1 MLSGFKRLASA
12 SAVRFFAVLLAVT
25 SLLQACAADPVPE
38 ASEKEYSRVMIM
50 VSAGYNNLSP
60 YLRDD
65 LDELLASSERG
76 YLPPQGSNRALVL
89 VTHLAK
95 PASSTLQ
102 MYGTPTDICVI
113 RASRDFRG
121 QVLRDTLKTFTGN
134 LMLTDADTF
143 RTVLEYVASEFPS
156 DSYGMVYSS
165 HATGWLPCG
174 YYAKSD
180 VAIGWSEAPGNREN
194 SPLGVDLSEWSDG
207 IPVKAIGEE
216 TRIESGSRVS
226 NDMDIIDFAAS
237 IPMKLDY
244 LIFDAC
250 LMGGIEVAYQLR
262 NVTRF
267 VGFSQAEVGAE
278 GFCYDTMAGRLLCE
292 QKVAGPLAVCR
303 DYFESYARQSSS
315 VYRSATV
322 SYVDC
327 SRLDVLADVCAG
339 LFEKYRQKL
348 KEVNWRQVQGFFR
361 YEKRYFFDL
370 RDMLDKCGA
379 DAADLAELDRGLDG
393 CILYRAATDMI
404 LGSFRIDAFCGLSM
418 YLPSAGNVELDYY
431 YKTLDWNK
439 VTGLVL

>member
-1 MLSGFKRLASA
+1 
-12 SAVRFFAVLLAVT
+12 
-25 SLLQACAADPVPE
+25 
-38 ASEKEYSRVMIM
+38 MIM
-50 VSAGYNNLSP
+50 VSAGYNNLSS

-65 LDELLASSERG
+65 LEELLSSSERG

-95 PASSTLQ
+95 PASSTIQ

-121 QVLRDTLKTFTGN
+121 QVLRDTLKTFSGN

-180 VAIGWSEAPGNREN
+180 VAIGWSEAPGGREN

-250 LMGGIEVAYQLR
+250 LMGGIEVAYQFR
-262 NVTRF
+262 NVTHF

-278 GFCYDTMAGRLLCE
+278 GFCYDTIALRLLCG
-292 QKVAGPLAVCR
+292 QKADPLAVCR
-303 DYFESYARQSSS
+303 DYFESCERQSSP

-322 SYVDC
+322 SFVDC
-327 SRLDVLADVCAG
+327 SRLEPLAEVCTR
-339 LFEKYRQKL
+339 LFEKYRSEL
-348 KEVNWRQVQGFFR
+348 KTVNWRQVQGFFR
-361 YEKRYFFDL
+361 YEKKYFFDL
-370 RDMLDKCGA
+370 RHIFEVCGA
-379 DAADLAELDRGLDG
+379 DASELAELDRAMDD
-393 CILYRAATDMI
+393 CVLYRKATDMI
-404 LGSFRIDAFCGLSM
+404 LGSFKINSFSGLSM

-431 YKTLDWNK
+431 YKSLDWNK
-439 VTGLVL
+439 VTSLVL

>member
-1 MLSGFKRLASA
+1 
-12 SAVRFFAVLLAVT
+12 
-25 SLLQACAADPVPE
+25 
-38 ASEKEYSRVMIM
+38 MIM
-50 VSAGYNNLSP
+50 VSAGYNNLSS

-121 QVLRDTLKTFTGN
+121 QVLRDTLKTFSGN

-303 DYFESYARQSSS
+303 DYFESCASQSSS

-327 SRLDVLADVCAG
+327 SRLDALADVSG
-339 LFEKYRQKL
+339 LSPSYISKL
-348 KEVNWRQVQGFFR
+348 FHSETGITIAQYIQNK
-361 YEKRYFFDL
+361 
-370 RDMLDKCGA
+370 
-379 DAADLAELDRGLDG
+379 
-393 CILYRAATDMI
+393 
-404 LGSFRIDAFCGLSM
+404 RIDAAKNLLIFTEYTTTDIANYLNFSSESYFINVFRRNCGLTPKKFRALHYRSNFVDKEDAEE
-418 YLPSAGNVELDYY
+418 SIAQV
-431 YKTLDWNK
+431 K
-439 VTGLVL
+439 